1 MTKSSHYYKYFLKK
15 EGGLQLAKRNIDG
28 EKKSIPPKLPEREE
42 FSADYSSYG
51 EKREALKE
59 LYRKSEQEKKK

>member
-1 MTKSSHYYKYFLKK
+1 M
-15 EGGLQLAKRNIDG
+15 AKRNIDG
-28 EKKSIPPKLPEREE
+28 EKKSKPPQMPGREE

-59 LYRKSEQEKKK
+59 LYRKSEREKKK